1 MISEVFRYE
10 SSVVTSFRI
19 GEAAA
24 LLGVGADTARRW
36 ADDGALK
43 TRRTK
48 GGHRVVA
55 GKDLAE
61 FIRAGMPAATEP
73 ATAPSSARNQFTGIV
88 TAVTRDKVAAS
99 VEIHAAGH
107 RIVSLMTREAADD
120 LGLQPGML
128 ATASVKATNV
138 TVALPAR
145 SRA

>member
-1 MISEVFRYE
+1 MQ
-10 SSVVTSFRI
+10 SFRI

-36 ADDGALK
+36 ADEGALK
-43 TRRTK
+43 THRTK

-61 FIRAGMPAATEP
+61 FIRAGAHAAAEP
-73 ATAPSSARNQFTGIV
+73 AVPSSARNQFTGIV
-88 TAVTRDKVAAS
+88 TAVIRDKVAAS

-138 TVALPAR
+138 TVALPPRAR
-145 SRA
+145 T

>member
-1 MISEVFRYE
+1 MQ
-10 SSVVTSFRI
+10 TFRI

-36 ADDGALK
+36 ADEGELK

-48 GGHRVVA
+48 GGHRVIA

-61 FIRAGMPAATEP
+61 FIRAGAVATIEP
-73 ATAPSSARNQFTGIV
+73 GIPSSARNQFTGIV

-145 SRA
+145 PRA

>member
-1 MISEVFRYE
+1 MPV
-10 SSVVTSFRI
+10 FRI

-36 ADDGALK
+36 ADGGQLK

-48 GGHRVVA
+48 GGHRVIA

-61 FIRAGMPAATEP
+61 FIRAGMHTPAEA
-73 ATAPSSARNQFTGIV
+73 AIASSARNQFTGIV